1 MKGCLN
7 VVGIIFLLF
16 VIMFV
21 LASVFDT
28 GEEDK
33 PDKIGAFLY
42 AEKAVENHLK
52 APSSA
57 EFASYN
63 NSLVTQ
69 DQDTFYV
76 QSYVDSQNSF
86 GAMVRSNFEVRV
98 IFVDE
103 KIQTRILKFEQR

>member
-7 VVGIIFLLF
+7 VVGTIFLLF
-16 VIMFV
+16 VIMFII
-21 LASVFDT
+21 ASIFDT
-28 GEEDK
+28 GEEEK

-42 AEKAVENHLK
+42 AEMAVENHLK
-52 APSSA
+52 APSTA

-63 NSLVTQ
+63 PANVTQ
-69 DQDTFYV
+69 EGNTFYV
-76 QSYVDSQNSF
+76 LSYVDSQNGF